1 MENILDLLSGTL
13 NSTVVSQLDKEV
25 GIGDPSKTANA
36 LESLSQVILAGV
48 NRNAQSPQGLQSLNQ
63 ALEKDH
69 TGDIFNDVL
78 GNLLNPEA
86 KRSQGLDRTLNG
98 AGILRHVFGAKESGV
113 LDALSQSTNIDKGKL
128 LSLAIKIAPF
138 ILGALGKAKNE
149 KNLGSGGLESLL
161 GGVMNSMTS
170 GNSAQGNILN
180 SILDQDGDG
189 SIVDDLGGIGKKL
202 FGGLFK

>member
-86 KRSQGLDRTLNG
+86 
-98 AGILRHVFGAKESGV
+98 
-113 LDALSQSTNIDKGKL
+113 
-128 LSLAIKIAPF
+128 
-138 ILGALGKAKNE
+138 
-149 KNLGSGGLESLL
+149 
-161 GGVMNSMTS
+161 
-170 GNSAQGNILN
+170 
-180 SILDQDGDG
+180 
-189 SIVDDLGGIGKKL
+189 
-202 FGGLFK
+202 